1 MLSEFAR
8 KHHIQVVGG
17 SVAERIE
24 DRIYNSMYVFN
35 RSGEQIAKY
44 SKMHLFRLMDEEK
57 FLQAGVTVT
66 FELEQLKAGASICYD
81 IRFPSCLAP
90 SHSAALKCCLCQQ
103 SGRIR
108 GASLENSRSWPERS
122 RTKCTSLRV
131 IE

>member
-1 MLSEFAR
+1 MGQETSRTLSEFAR

-57 FLQAGVTVT
+57 FLQAGRNRN
-66 FELEQLKAGASICYD
+66 L
-81 IRFPSCLAP
+81 
-90 SHSAALKCCLCQQ
+90 
-103 SGRIR
+103 
-108 GASLENSRSWPERS
+108 
-122 RTKCTSLRV
+122 
-131 IE
+131 